1 MLRAF
6 ASTLV
11 LIAGLLAFVSPVA
24 TTVAVNF
31 DVTHR
36 LQHRLAPET
45 NGSRIYAGGMP
56 LEHPGA
62 VTLFYE
68 RRGFK
73 PAWSTPEGPNDR
85 ADRLLEAIRTVIDDG
100 FTANH
105 YPLHRLERALRYA
118 WNDPNNTA
126 VMVELDLMMTDAFMR
141 VAHDLSA
148 GIVDPSTLG
157 IGISSFKWDETNL
170 RRIESGIETGRMIEA
185 LESFRPR
192 QEQYE
197 RLREALKLHLAIA
210 QKGGWPQVAEGKTLR
225 PGDSDPRVRQIRK
238 RLAATGDL
246 PRGTSI
252 YGSKYDD
259 KLADAVKEFQRR
271 YGLSADGIIGAGTI
285 EAMNI
290 SPAQVA
296 RMIELNM
303 ERWRW
308 LPEDLGRR
316 YLWVDITGG
325 QLSLTDQDSVRLDM
339 RVMIGRVDDPTP
351 TFSDTMTYLVINPY
365 WEVPASIVMKKLYP
379 YFSED
384 PTFFQRH
391 GIEVYSGWRSSARRV
406 DAAKVDWKSYD
417 PGYLPFRF
425 RQKPGPLNAMGRI
438 KFMFPNR
445 YDIYIHDT
453 PSRYLF
459 ARERYAYTSG
469 CVRVRRP
476 IDLAVTLLEDTH
488 WWTEKRVRRQLRN
501 GDERILHLKRPIPV
515 HLTYFTVSVMND
527 GRLQFHRDIYGWDN
541 LLDSVLDSG
550 ARQILAANP
559 SASSGLRSAS

>member
-31 DVTHR
+31 DVADR
-36 LQHRLAPET
+36 LQDRLAPEV
-45 NGSRIYAGGMP
+45 NGSRIFAGGAP

-68 RRGFK
+68 RRGYT
-73 PAWSTPEGPNDR
+73 PAWSTPDGPTDR
-85 ADRLLEAIRTVIDDG
+85 ADRLLMAIRTVIDDG
-100 FTANH
+100 FTADH

-118 WNDPNNTA
+118 WHDPNNTA
-126 VMVELDLMMTDAFMR
+126 IMVELDLMLTDAFMR
-141 VAHDLSA
+141 VSHDLAA

-157 IGISSFKWDETNL
+157 IGISSFNWDETNL
-170 RRIESGIETGRMIEA
+170 RRIETGIETGRMIEA

-192 QEQYE
+192 QSQYE
-197 RLREALKLHLAIA
+197 RLRNALKLHLAIA
-210 QKGGWPQVAEGKTLR
+210 QKGGWPEVAEGKTLR
-225 PGDSDPRVRQIRK
+225 PGDNDPRIRQIRK
-238 RLAATGDL
+238 RLAATDDL
-246 PRGTSI
+246 PRGTSV
-252 YGSKYDD
+252 YGSQYDD
-259 KLADAVKEFQRR
+259 KLVEAVKEFQRR
-271 YGLSADGIIGAGTI
+271 YGLTADGIIGQGTVA
-285 EAMNI
+285 AMNI

-296 RMIELNM
+296 REIELNL

-316 YLWVDITGG
+316 HLWVDIPAG
-325 QLSLTDQDSVRLDM
+325 LLYMSDQDSLRLDM

-351 TFSDTMTYLVINPY
+351 TFSDTMTYLVVNPY

-384 PTFFQRH
+384 PTFFERH
-391 GIEVYSGWRSSARRV
+391 GIEVFSGWRNGAHRIDPTRV
-406 DAAKVDWKSYD
+406 NWKSYD

-438 KFMFPNR
+438 KFMFPNP
-445 YDIYIHDT
+445 YHIYIHDT

-476 IDLAVTLLEDTH
+476 IDLAEILLEDSN
-488 WWTEKRVRRQLRN
+488 WWTEKRIHRELDK

-515 HLTYFTVSVMND
+515 HLTYFTVVVDDD
-527 GRLQFHRDIYGWDN
+527 GKLRFHRDIYGWDN

-550 ARQILAANP
+550 VRQILAADP
-559 SASSGLRSAS
+559 GAAKGLRSSG

>member
-31 DVTHR
+31 DVAHR
-36 LQHRLAPET
+36 LQDRLAPEV
-45 NGSRIYAGGMP
+45 NGSRIYAGGTP

-68 RRGFK
+68 RRGYK
-73 PAWSTPEGPNDR
+73 PAWTTADGPTDR
-85 ADRLLEAIRTVIDDG
+85 ADRLLMAIRTVIDDG
-100 FTANH
+100 FSADR

-118 WNDPNNTA
+118 WHDSKNTA
-126 VMVELDLMMTDAFMR
+126 VMVELDLMMTDTFMR

-157 IGISSFKWDETNL
+157 IGSSSFTWDETNL
-170 RRIESGIETGRMIEA
+170 RRIETGIETGRMVEA

-192 QEQYE
+192 QNQYQ
-197 RLREALKLHLAIA
+197 RLRDALKLNLAIA
-210 QKGGWPQVAEGKTLR
+210 QKGGWPQVSEGKSLR
-225 PGDSDPRVRQIRK
+225 PGDSDPRVRQIRR
-238 RLAATGDL
+238 RLAATDDL
-246 PRGTSI
+246 PLGTSI

-259 KLADAVKEFQRR
+259 KLVEAVKAFQRR
-271 YGLSADGIIGAGTI
+271 YGLTPDGIIGSGTVA
-285 EAMNI
+285 AMNVT
-290 SPAQVA
+290 PAQVA
-296 RMIELNM
+296 REIELNL

-308 LPEDLGRR
+308 LPEDLGSR
-316 YLWVDITGG
+316 YIWVDITAGRLELE
-325 QLSLTDQDSVRLDM
+325 QQDSVELET
-339 RVMIGRVDDPTP
+339 RVMIGRPDDPTP
-351 TFSDTMTYLVINPY
+351 TFSDRMTYLVVNPY
-365 WEVPASIVMKKLYP
+365 WEIPASIVMKKLYP

-384 PTFFQRH
+384 PTFFERH
-391 GIEVYSGWRSSARRV
+391 GIEVFSGWRSGAHRV
-406 DAAKVDWKSYD
+406 DPTAVNWKSYD

-438 KFMFPNR
+438 KFMFPNS
-445 YDIYIHDT
+445 YHIYIHDT

-476 IDLAVTLLEDTH
+476 IDLAAKLLEDRH
-488 WWTEKRVRRQLRN
+488 GWTKKRIRRELYKE
-501 GDERILHLKRPIPV
+501 DEQILHLKHPIPV
-515 HLTYFTVSVMND
+515 HFAYFTVLVGDD
-527 GRLQFHRDIYGWDN
+527 GKLQFHRDIYGWDD

-550 ARQILAANP
+550 VRQILTAD
-559 SASSGLRSAS
+559 SRSLKGLGSKG